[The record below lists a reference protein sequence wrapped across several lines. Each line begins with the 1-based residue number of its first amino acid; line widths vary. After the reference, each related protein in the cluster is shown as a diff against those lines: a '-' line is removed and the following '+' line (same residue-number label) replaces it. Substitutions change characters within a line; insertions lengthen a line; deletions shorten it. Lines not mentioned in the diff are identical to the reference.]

1 MAPNE
6 VCPPTHKLEIR
17 GMLTSDKV
25 LTPAAK
31 ASVGQTP
38 LRRSPTARVLI
49 VDDEPAA
56 CKLLALLLSE
66 ADFECKTALSGAE
79 ALRLLEKDNR
89 DAIVCDLNM
98 PGMTG
103 MGLLAEVRRRRPIPV
118 IPGMLRSQT
127 MASRLS
133 FSRRRRASAPLSAV
147 LHSKSASD
155 NSKARSLQAAG
166 SSSTMR
172 TRAVGYCL
180 DGTWPVESPAT
191 GVMTMGGMSIPRI
204 SSLWARQADCDWR
217 HSRMEQ
223 FSIQWIAYKDRR
235 IRRFSGSYVPFWFCP
250 FGLERYVI

>member
-6 VCPPTHKLEIR
+6 VCPLTHKLEIR

-25 LTPAAK
+25 LTPSAE
-31 ASVGQTP
+31 ASICQTP
-38 LRRSPTARVLI
+38 LRRTPTARVLI

-103 MGLLAEVRRRRPIPV
+103 MGLRRRTSARRPIPV

-172 TRAVGYCL
+172 TRAVGVRL
-180 DGTWPVESPAT
+180 NGVWQIEASADGVRTLSEV
-191 GVMTMGGMSIPRI
+191 SIPRI
-204 SSLWARQADCDWR
+204 SSLWV
-217 HSRMEQ
+217 
-223 FSIQWIAYKDRR
+223 
-235 IRRFSGSYVPFWFCP
+235 SGQTS
-250 FGLERYVI
+250 FGAI